1 MKEIQSAIGKDEK
14 TVIQRTLILGEVGAL
29 TDLSK
34 VAGIIELTSSM
45 FGDQSDLVRQAA
57 AIGLGT
63 MSIGNTNFF
72 LEKVFALIQ
81 KSDDA

>member
-45 FGDQSDLVRQAA
+45 FGD
-57 AIGLGT
+57 
-63 MSIGNTNFF
+63 
-72 LEKVFALIQ
+72 
-81 KSDDA
+81 